1 MLNKRS
7 YVDWQFLR
15 SKENL
20 RQEEKNYLWNI
31 FINKIMGNRR
41 KRNFVT
47 LKAAA
52 SQYPFANFSTRDQVS
67 GKDLIGEETKRI
79 LISLKI

>member
-31 FINKIMGNRR
+31 FINKIMGNW
-41 KRNFVT
+41 KRNFGT

-52 SQYPFANFSTRDQVS
+52 PRYPFVNFSTRDQVT
-67 GKDLIGEETKRI
+67 GRI
-79 LISLKI
+79 KLRKKQKEF

>member
-7 YVDWQFLR
+7 YVEWQFLR

-31 FINKIMGNRR
+31 FINKIM
-41 KRNFVT
+41 V
-47 LKAAA
+47 
-52 SQYPFANFSTRDQVS
+52 
-67 GKDLIGEETKRI
+67 IEEKEF
-79 LISLKI
+79 LSP

>member
-7 YVDWQFLR
+7 HVDWQFLR

-31 FINKIMGNRR
+31 FINKIMGNWR
-41 KRNFVT
+41 KRNFAT
-47 LKAAA
+47 LEAAA
-52 SQYPFANFSTRDQVS
+52 PQYPFVNFSTRDQVT
-67 GKDLIGEETKRI
+67 GRI
-79 LISLKI
+79 KLRKKQKEF